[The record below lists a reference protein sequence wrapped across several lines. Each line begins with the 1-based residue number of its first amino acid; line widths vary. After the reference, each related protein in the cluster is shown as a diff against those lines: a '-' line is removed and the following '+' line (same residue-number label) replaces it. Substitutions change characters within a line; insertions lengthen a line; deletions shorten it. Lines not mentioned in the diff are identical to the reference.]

1 MKTAWL
7 ALFAGICALPLQ
19 AAEPLTLTARGEV
32 QVAFTPGDD
41 AGALV
46 VNAIRQARR
55 QVLVQAYSFTHKDI
69 AEALVAARR
78 RGVEVLVIA
87 DRHQAESLQ
96 TSLVAWLVQQG
107 VPVWIDADH
116 AAAHN
121 KVVVVDAD
129 TPRAVLVTGSFNFT
143 HAAQYRNAE
152 NLIVLRGNP
161 LLAQAYAAN
170 WRRHLTHSLKASRQ
184 SFSMSATVPTPTTG
198 SSIP

>member
-1 MKTAWL
+1 MKAAWL
-7 ALFAGICALPLQ
+7 AVLASICTFPLQ

-55 QVLVQAYSFTHKDI
+55 QVLMQTYSFTHKDI
-69 AEALVAARR
+69 AEALVAAKR
-78 RGVEVLVIA
+78 RGIEVSVIA
-87 DRHQAESLQ
+87 DRRQAETLQ
-96 TSLVAWLVQQG
+96 TSLVAWLVEQG
-107 VPVWIDADH
+107 VPVWIDGDH

-121 KVVVVDAD
+121 KVMVVDAE
-129 TPRAVLVTGSFNFT
+129 TPQAVLITGSFNFT

-152 NLIVLRGNP
+152 NLMLLRGNP

-170 WRRHLTHSLKASRQ
+170 WQRHRTHSLRLA
-184 SFSMSATVPTPTTG
+184 P
-198 SSIP
+198 